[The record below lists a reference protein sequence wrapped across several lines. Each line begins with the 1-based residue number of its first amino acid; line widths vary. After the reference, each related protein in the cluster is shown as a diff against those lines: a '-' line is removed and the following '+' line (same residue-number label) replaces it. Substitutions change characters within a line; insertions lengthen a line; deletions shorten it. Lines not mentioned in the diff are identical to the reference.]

1 MKLIAFMSAG
11 VFSQEFT
18 TINMEETTS
27 ATTQSTIYEYNYD
40 YYNGNSSTLLG
51 IGERALLSNKEKR
64 KQRKEAKAKKNSA
77 KKNNKKSPS
86 ATLLYAGT
94 YAPTPSTTSSTTKK
108 YTTTPIT
115 TTTTT
120 PKTTTPTTIT
130 TESAT
135 TTTNEPTTTTTSTT
149 TTTTSK
155 EDETTTSA
163 YEVVNPYADVP
174 QGFEASYSLVNGYSA
189 GYNEGNN
196 ANYGNSN
203 YGNNAQDD
211 NSDGISCFHCDAKN
225 YEECA
230 KIGKWKACPEN
241 AGVCMVEMRKR
252 GGEIES
258 VCMGCKQKRACLDN
272 KKQNFNGKFWQCRPK
287 ATSGPS
293 VCRQCCKNGEQCE
306 NFDGVNYAGWKEN
319 LLQ

>member
-11 VFSQEFT
+11 VFAQELST
-18 TINMEETTS
+18 VNTEETTS

-40 YYNGNSSTLLG
+40 YYNGNSSTLFG

-77 KKNNKKSPS
+77 KKNNKKSQPV
-86 ATLLYAGT
+86 TLLYAGT
-94 YAPTPSTTSSTTKK
+94 YAPTPSTTSSTSKP
-108 YTTTPIT
+108 YTTTT
-115 TTTTT
+115 
-120 PKTTTPTTIT
+120 
-130 TESAT
+130 S
-135 TTTNEPTTTTTSTT
+135 TTTSTT
-149 TTTTSK
+149 TTTTTSTSTTTTTESTTTTYEPTTTTSTTSTTTK
-155 EDETTTSA
+155 EDETTTSS

-174 QGFEASYSLVNGYSA
+174 QGFEGSYSLINGYSA

-203 YGNNAQDD
+203 YGNNAQND
-211 NSDGISCFHCDAKN
+211 NVDGISCFHCDAKN

-230 KIGKWKACPEN
+230 KIGKWKDCPEN

-252 GGEIES
+252 GGKIES

-272 KKQNFNGKFWQCRPK
+272 KKQNFKGKFWQCRPK

>member
-18 TINMEETTS
+18 TINTEETTS

-94 YAPTPSTTSSTTKK
+94 YAPTPSTTSSTTKQ
-108 YTTTPIT
+108 YTTTPTT

-120 PKTTTPTTIT
+120 PTTTTTTTT
-130 TESAT
+130 TEST
-135 TTTNEPTTTTTSTT
+135 TTTTYEPTTTTTSTT
-149 TTTTSK
+149 STTTTK
-155 EDETTTSA
+155 EDETTTSI
-163 YEVVNPYADVP
+163 YGVVNPYADVP
-174 QGFEASYSLVNGYSA
+174 QGFEASYSLINGYSA

-211 NSDGISCFHCDAKN
+211 NPDGISCFHCDAKN
-225 YEECA
+225 YDECA